1 MSPPSGTR
9 DEYSRKDGASG
20 RVSGRGRA
28 AIALSGG
35 PVSNRGRRPAGR
47 SARSLRLA
55 FPRGLRPAVFL
66 VAVLGAVLL
75 FTAEFTSLYAVHVV
89 GRSAPIETIAGGTN
103 NSYAMVPIALLA
115 AGLGLAAIG
124 AGGRLALVALAA
136 VGVVALLISLLGDL
150 PGAQKSGQL
159 VRFGGKNL
167 LGSSS
172 PSVGMYMETLGGVL
186 LIVAAGLG
194 LLFGEPAAAPREG
207 AAAPPEPAAEVPG
220 QTAAPAPREPAAPAP
235 RESAAPAPREP

>member
-20 RVSGRGRA
+20 RVSARGRA

-35 PVSNRGRRPAGR
+35 PASKPRRRPPGGG
-47 SARSLRLA
+47 ARSLRLA
-55 FPRGLRPAVFL
+55 YPRGLRLAVVL
-66 VAVLGAVLL
+66 VAALGAVLL
-75 FTAEFTSLYAVHVV
+75 LTAEFTSLYGVHVV
-89 GRSAPIETIAGGTN
+89 GRSAPIETITGGSN

-115 AGLGLAAIG
+115 IGLGLAAIG
-124 AGGRLALVALAA
+124 AGGRLALLALAV

-150 PGAQKSGQL
+150 PGAQQSNQL

-172 PSVGMYMETLGGVL
+172 PSIGMYMETLGGVL

-194 LLFGEPAAAPREG
+194 LLFGEPAAAPRSPG
-207 AAAPPEPAAEVPG
+207 GGSTPEA
-220 QTAAPAPREPAAPAP
+220 
-235 RESAAPAPREP
+235 